1 MYLQPEVQ
9 ELEAV
14 HLVLPNPALVSH
26 VLVPVLVHAQEVVLL
41 VVPRNWIIT
50 MV

>member
-1 MYLQPEVQ
+1 MYLQREVQ
-9 ELEAV
+9 ELEA
-14 HLVLPNPALVSH
+14 HLVLPIPALVWH

-41 VVPRNWIIT
+41 VVQRNWIIT